1 MRLLWTGGRNDAFHI
16 AAAFKAAGNQAHSKL
31 PSGVS
36 SKAGACA
43 VAQGPGGSMASTV
56 PIAEF

>member
-1 MRLLWTGGRNDAFHI
+1 MLTSPLPSKLPA
-16 AAAFKAAGNQAHSKL
+16 NQAHSKL